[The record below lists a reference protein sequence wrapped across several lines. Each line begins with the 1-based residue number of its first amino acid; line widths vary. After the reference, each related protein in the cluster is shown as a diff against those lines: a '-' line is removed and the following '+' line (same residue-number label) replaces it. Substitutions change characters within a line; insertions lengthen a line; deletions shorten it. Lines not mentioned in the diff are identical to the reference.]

1 MDMMEIRHRII
12 SSDTYRMKRLSID
25 DVENGSWA
33 YSRKASSSK
42 RLRSK
47 SLYAVKAGDKV
58 IYTTPSW
65 KFYVGL
71 LDTKTGTSYKQHVGW
86 RSAGQVE
93 QEFVI
98 DDDGYITVIFET
110 PDGSAAD
117 LADYDCTIDILRLN

>member
-1 MDMMEIRHRII
+1 MDMMELRRRII
-12 SSDTYRMKRLSID
+12 SSDANRTIRLSTD
-25 DVENGSWA
+25 DIEKGSWA
-33 YSRKASSSK
+33 YSNKASSGK

-47 SLYAVKAGDKV
+47 VLYAVKAGDKV

-86 RSAGQVE
+86 RSAGQVA

-98 DDDGYITVIFET
+98 NDDGYITVIFET
-110 PDGSAAD
+110 PDGSAAN
-117 LADYDCTIDILRLN
+117 LEDYDCTIDILRLN

>member
-12 SSDTYRMKRLSID
+12 SSDTYRTKRLSID

-98 DDDGYITVIFET
+98 NDDGYITIIFET